1 MNNECYPGVTFTQ
14 IIGYFSAVEVG
25 VCCVGTIRFSNGNRT
40 WFGQKVA
47 TVYLEIQLIVSF
59 QIACKQHIELVKK
72 PIFRVR

>member
-1 MNNECYPGVTFTQ
+1 ME
-14 IIGYFSAVEVG
+14 
-25 VCCVGTIRFSNGNRT
+25 NRT

-72 PIFRVR
+72 LYLG